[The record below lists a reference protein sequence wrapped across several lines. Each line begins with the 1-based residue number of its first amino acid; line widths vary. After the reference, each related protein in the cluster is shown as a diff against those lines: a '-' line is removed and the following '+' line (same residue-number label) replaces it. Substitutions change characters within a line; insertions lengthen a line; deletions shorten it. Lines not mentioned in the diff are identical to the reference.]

1 MLTRR
6 LIMIDKLELK
16 KIDGL
21 RIDKKPFQ
29 PISLKKDTKLPESK
43 KSMKTTENVKP
54 GGYKY

>member
-1 MLTRR
+1 
-6 LIMIDKLELK
+6 MIDKLELK

>member
-6 LIMIDKLELK
+6 LIMVEKLELK

-29 PISLKKDTKLPESK
+29 PINLKKDDKLPESK
-43 KSMKTTENVKP
+43 KSMKTTENVKA
-54 GGYKY
+54 GGYRY